1 MNKRGP
7 NPKPTKLK
15 ELEGNPGKRPLNMKE
30 PQPAMLIP
38 SCPAFL
44 KGAARREWKRI
55 TPELYTIGLLTS
67 IDRAALAGYCQAYG
81 RWEEAE
87 RQLNELGKI
96 SKGTMKYLYKTTNG
110 NLIISPLL
118 SVSNKAMEQMH
129 KFLTEFGM
137 TPASRSR
144 IIVDKSNQIDDALS
158 EFVEDYGSRKN

>member
-1 MNKRGP
+1 
-7 NPKPTKLK
+7 
-15 ELEGNPGKRPLNMKE
+15 
-30 PQPAMLIP
+30 
-38 SCPAFL
+38 
-44 KGAARREWKRI
+44 
-55 TPELYTIGLLTS
+55 
-67 IDRAALAGYCQAYG
+67 
-81 RWEEAE
+81 
-87 RQLNELGKI
+87 
-96 SKGTMKYLYKTTNG
+96 MKYLYKTTNG